1 MIIYDTMSGP
11 NSGFAID
18 QTFLVFNSRMKFGGL
33 PVSCFF
39 SLSFVA
45 QLVFLCKPGV
55 SQ

>member
-1 MIIYDTMSGP
+1 MIIHDTMSGP
-11 NSGFAID
+11 NSNFAID
-18 QTFLVFNSRMKFGGL
+18 QAFLVFNFRMKFGSL

-45 QLVFLCKPGV
+45 QLVFLRKTGV